1 MSDVVKDAESEVVAA
16 VAGGEAGTEDAGGD
30 PTDGG
35 AGGAAQEALF
45 TDGAYTWD
53 YGDGQTLEITNRGQ
67 LSDVMKHSVL
77 RNSDLEAE
85 RRSFGEQK
93 ELMTSEVEKAKK
105 LIEQAE
111 GLQKK
116 YGTWDE
122 RMLAN
127 PNLEQAVRDLVMGHS
142 SSKPGNSDLLS
153 AAMQSP
159 EVKGILSRLEKMEA
173 RAEKTDSAEA
183 GREFERAQETAAAAL
198 LEEFSDFD
206 RSKVQAELQKLRDAP
221 QQDLQRLLMRTAYH
235 SLLGQERAG
244 KLEARRAQEP
254 RGGRPSVSSTP
265 GTITPSA
272 VSTDGMSEQEID
284 DATIEALKRLPAD
297 AE

>member
-159 EVKGILSRLEKMEA
+159 EVKGILSRLEKM
-173 RAEKTDSAEA
+173 
-183 GREFERAQETAAAAL
+183 
-198 LEEFSDFD
+198 
-206 RSKVQAELQKLRDAP
+206 
-221 QQDLQRLLMRTAYH
+221 
-235 SLLGQERAG
+235 
-244 KLEARRAQEP
+244 
-254 RGGRPSVSSTP
+254 
-265 GTITPSA
+265 
-272 VSTDGMSEQEID
+272 
-284 DATIEALKRLPAD
+284 
-297 AE
+297 